1 MPTSPRSLTIDEPL
15 LRRMAGDASIYSLTR
30 PWAIVMWVAL
40 AGALVV
46 SILNLNAL
54 NAVGAE
60 VPATAAWMPVIT
72 MGLAVYAVVLTVTAA
87 RRAVRTA
94 MPPGSVVWVALDDAA
109 LQVGAGRRTSEIPYD
124 TFQSIRAGRD
134 AVILK
139 LRGAS
144 AATAIPRALLTDDE
158 VAELRAKVG

>member
-1 MPTSPRSLTIDEPL
+1 
-15 LRRMAGDASIYSLTR
+15 MARDAAIYSLTR

-40 AGALVV
+40 AGALVL

-54 NAVGAE
+54 TAAGVDDAG
-60 VPATAAWMPVIT
+60 TAAWMPLISVAL
-72 MGLAVYAVVLTVTAA
+72 MAYAVVLTVSGA
-87 RRAVRTA
+87 RRAVRA
-94 MPPGSVVWVALDDAA
+94 VMPPETVVWVAVGDEV
-109 LQVGAGRRTSEIPYD
+109 LQVGAGRRTSEIRYD

-139 LRGAS
+139 LRGTS

-158 VAELRAKVG
+158 IARLRTAIG